1 MPDFRLE
8 APFQPTGDQP
18 KAIEKLV
25 DGLARGQRFQTL
37 LGATGTGKT
46 YTIAQAIAHHQ
57 RPTLV
62 LAHNKTL
69 AAQLYSEFREFFPDN
84 AVEYFV
90 SYFDYYQPEAYLPR
104 SDTYIEKD
112 SSRNDEIDK
121 LRHAATRALFERR
134 DTIIVAS
141 VSCIYGLGAPVDYG
155 ATVVRIRVGGRY
167 RRDGVL
173 RQLVDLQYQR
183 NDAALSRARFR
194 VRGDTLELQP
204 AYDDYVVRV
213 NFFGDEVERITE
225 VDPLTGEVLAE
236 RNELNVYPASHFVT
250 PAEKMQ
256 AALVDIEAEA
266 EERVA
271 QLREKGMELEAE
283 RLRQRTTFD
292 IEMMRELGFCSG
304 IENYSRHLSR
314 RAAGSRPWT
323 LLDYFPPD
331 WLLVVDES
339 HMTIPQVVG
348 MYKNDRTRKE
358 ILVDFGFRLP
368 SALDN
373 RPLTFDEFQEHLN
386 QVVFMSATPGPYELQ
401 RSEQIVEQLIRP
413 TGVVDPQISVQP
425 TEGQIDDLLDRI
437 KDRVDRGDRVLVT
450 TLTKKMAEDLAD
462 YLHEMGV
469 RVSYLHSEVD
479 TLERVQILRDLRL
492 GVYDVLVG
500 INLLRE
506 GIDLPEVT
514 LVAILDA
521 DKEGFLRS
529 AWSLIQV
536 SGRAA
541 RNIGGEVVMYADRV
555 TESMQVAIEETNRRR
570 AIQERHNTEHGIVP
584 QTIIKE
590 IRDIND
596 RLRAVADAS
605 GQYEGERKARELSE
619 MSKDQVAKLVGQMEA
634 DMRAAARE
642 LEFERAAAL
651 RDEIQSIRQR
661 VLEEDAS
668 VVVGRAAERA
678 AADASASAG
687 AGQSPHDRTPTAKP
701 SERGAARRA
710 GERRGRRAL
719 QDGQGAELEVTSVT
733 VLPAEDEPAAALA
746 GHGHAHAEGDGDGPA
761 DQGTAADWLPGIRD
775 EHEGDD
781 SGWMARWLDRPTWD
795 QRVTPN
801 VVKRTGERSSRRQG
815 GRRRR

>member
-1 MPDFRLE
+1 VPDFKLVADYR
-8 APFQPTGDQP
+8 PTGDQP
-18 KAIEKLV
+18 AAIDKLS
-25 DGLARGQRFQTL
+25 DGLAHGKRFQTM

-46 YTIAQAIAHHQ
+46 FSIANVIEKHN

-69 AAQLYSEFREFFPDN
+69 AAQLYSEFREFFPEN

-155 ATVVRIRVGGRY
+155 ATVVRLREGGRY

-183 NDAALSRARFR
+183 NDQALSRAKFR

-204 AYDDYVVRV
+204 AYDDFIVRV
-213 NFFGDEVERITE
+213 QFFGDEVERISE

-236 RNELNVYPASHFVT
+236 RHEANIYPASHYVT
-250 PAEKMQ
+250 PADKMK
-256 AALVDIEAEA
+256 AAIIDIEQEMEKRV
-266 EERVA
+266 EE
-271 QLREKGMELEAE
+271 LRGKGMELEAE

-292 IEMMRELGFCSG
+292 LEMMRELGFCSG
-304 IENYSRHLSR
+304 IENYSRHLAR
-314 RAAGSRPWT
+314 REAGSRPWT

-373 RPLTFDEFQEHLN
+373 RPLTFQEFEDHLD

-401 RSEQIVEQLIRP
+401 RSEQIAEQLIRP
-413 TGVVDPQISVQP
+413 TGIVDPQVSVHP
-425 TEGQIDDLLDRI
+425 TEGQIDDLMDRI
-437 KDRVDRGDRVLVT
+437 RDRVERGERVLVT

-469 RVSYLHSEVD
+469 KVSYLHSEVD
-479 TLERVQILRDLRL
+479 TLERVQILRDLRM
-492 GVYDVLVG
+492 GIYDVLVG

-514 LVAILDA
+514 LVAVLDA

-536 SGRAA
+536 IGRAA
-541 RNIGGEVVMYADRV
+541 RNVGGEAVLYADNV
-555 TESMQVAIEETNRRR
+555 TESMQVAIDETARRR
-570 AIQERHNTEHGIVP
+570 HIQQEYNEQHGIVP
-584 QTIIKE
+584 QTIIKG

-596 RLRAVADAS
+596 RLRAVAEAS
-605 GQYEGERKARELSE
+605 GAYQAGDRARELSE
-619 MSKDQVAKLVGQMEA
+619 MSRDEIAKLVGQMET

-642 LEFERAAAL
+642 LDFERAAAL
-651 RDEIQSIRQR
+651 RDEIRDVRMR

-668 VVVGRAAERA
+668 LAVERAAEKA
-678 AADASASAG
+678 AQAAG
-687 AGQSPHDRTPTAKP
+687 RTPTAKP
-701 SERGAARRA
+701 SERAAAMRA
-710 GERRGRRAL
+710 GARRGRRAIAA
-719 QDGQGAELEVTSVT
+719 GETPGLEVTSVT
-733 VLPAEDEPAAALA
+733 VM
-746 GHGHAHAEGDGDGPA
+746 PA
-761 DQGTAADWLPGIRD
+761 DEEPGEALDGRPLVDEGTAGDWLPGIRD

-781 SGWMARWLDRPTWD
+781 AGWMSRWLDRQTWD
-795 QRVTPN
+795 RRVTPN
-801 VVKRTGERSSRRQG
+801 VIKRTGERPSA
-815 GRRRR
+815 RRRRYR

>member
-18 KAIEKLV
+18 QAIDKLV
-25 DGLARGQRFQTL
+25 DGLGRGMRHQVL
-37 LGATGTGKT
+37 LGATGTGKSFVAAS
-46 YTIAQAIAHHQ
+46 TIARHN

-62 LAHNKTL
+62 IAHNKTL

-134 DTIIVAS
+134 DAIIVAS

-155 ATVVRIRVGGRY
+155 ATVVRLRVGGRY

-204 AYDDYVVRV
+204 AYDDFVVRV
-213 NFFGDEVERITE
+213 QFFGDEVERVTE
-225 VDPLTGEVLAE
+225 VDPLTGELLAE
-236 RNELNVYPASHFVT
+236 RQELNVYPASHYVT

-256 AALVDIEAEA
+256 AAIADIDVEMQQRVRELQ
-266 EERVA
+266 ER
-271 QLREKGMELEAE
+271 GMELEAE

-292 IEMMRELGFCSG
+292 LEMMRELGFCSG
-304 IENYSRHLSR
+304 IENYSRHLAR
-314 RAAGSRPWT
+314 REAGSRPWT

-331 WLLVVDES
+331 WLLIVDES

-373 RPLTFDEFQEHLN
+373 RPLTFEEFEGHLN
-386 QVVFMSATPGPYELQ
+386 QVVYMSATPGPYELQ
-401 RSEQIVEQLIRP
+401 RAERVVQQLIRP
-413 TGVVDPQISVQP
+413 TGVVDPRVSVAP
-425 TEGQIDDLLDRI
+425 TEGQIDDLMDRI
-437 KDRVDRGDRVLVT
+437 RERVDRGERVLVT

-469 RVSYLHSEVD
+469 KVSYLHSEVD

-541 RNIGGEVVMYADRV
+541 RNIGGEVVMYADRI
-555 TESMQVAIEETNRRR
+555 TESMQVAIEETERRR
-570 AIQERHNTEHGIVP
+570 AVQEAYNTEHGIVP
-584 QTIIKE
+584 QTIIKG

-596 RLRAVADAS
+596 RLRAVAEAT
-605 GQYEGERKARELSE
+605 GAYEAEGRARELTE
-619 MSKDQVAKLVGQMEA
+619 MSKEQIGKLVRQMEA
-634 DMRAAARE
+634 EMRAAARE

-651 RDEIQSIRQR
+651 RDEIQDIRLR
-661 VLEEDAS
+661 VLSEDAS
-668 VVVGRAAERA
+668 VAVARAAERA
-678 AADASASAG
+678 AAEAPAAESAELAK
-687 AGQSPHDRTPTAKP
+687 RPTAKP
-701 SERGAARRA
+701 SERAAARRA
-710 GERRGRRAL
+710 GERRGRRAIAS
-719 QDGQGAELEVTSVT
+719 GEVGPALEVTSVT
-733 VLPAEDEPAAALA
+733 VLPADEEPADNADGMPGDEPLEGTA
-746 GHGHAHAEGDGDGPA
+746 AEGTA
-761 DQGTAADWLPGIRD
+761 AEGTAADWLPGIRD

-781 SGWMARWLDRPTWD
+781 AGWMARWLDRPTWD
-795 QRVTPN
+795 TRVTPN
-801 VVKRTGERSSRRQG
+801 VVKRTGERPKRTG